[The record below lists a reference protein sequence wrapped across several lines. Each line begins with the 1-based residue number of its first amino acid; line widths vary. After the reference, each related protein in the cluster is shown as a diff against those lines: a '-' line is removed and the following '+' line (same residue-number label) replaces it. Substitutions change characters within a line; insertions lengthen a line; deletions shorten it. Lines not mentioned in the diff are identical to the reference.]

1 MLCYDQAS
9 AVPASS
15 KRKLFNP
22 KAKKNQP
29 FLVELD
35 KMFL

>member
-1 MLCYDQAS
+1 
-9 AVPASS
+9 VPASS

-22 KAKKNQP
+22 KAKKGAP